1 MYSEEIYDRWRF
13 EMLLLLLLLV
23 SDEVKK

>member
-13 EMLLLLLLLV
+13 ELLLLLLLLV